1 MIYAAGNATVTQ
13 PPSAMVAERG
23 ARLATAA
30 SGSHDADEVHLSDL
44 ARAHVE
50 SEAPIR
56 EDLVRRIRQEIA
68 DGSYMTDAKLDAVVD
83 RLHREMFGE

>member
-1 MIYAAGNATVTQ
+1 MIHAAGSATVMQ
-13 PPSAMVAERG
+13 PPSATVAERG
-23 ARLATAA
+23 ARVATAA
-30 SGSHDADEVHLSDL
+30 FESRPADEVHLSDL
-44 ARAHVE
+44 ARAQVD

-83 RLHREMFGE
+83 RLHRELFGE